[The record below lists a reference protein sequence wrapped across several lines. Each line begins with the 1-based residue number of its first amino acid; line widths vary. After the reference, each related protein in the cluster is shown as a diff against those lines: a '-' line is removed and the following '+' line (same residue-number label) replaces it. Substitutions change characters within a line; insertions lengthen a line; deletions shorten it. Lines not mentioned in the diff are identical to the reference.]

1 MELPILDFLAHSV
14 SVRQVGSLHRLLALQ
29 LQHMG
34 PNLAVDIE
42 HILDPYGVWG
52 HEAREGLPNRPSG
65 PLGPWPL
72 GQMSLESHEGAWG
85 PIGHHRAP

>member
-42 HILDPYGVWG
+42 HILDPIWG
-52 HEAREGLPNRPSG
+52 MGSRSAGGFTEPPEWALG
-65 PLGPWPL
+65 PLAF
-72 GQMSLESHEGAWG
+72 GANEFG
-85 PIGHHRAP
+85 VP